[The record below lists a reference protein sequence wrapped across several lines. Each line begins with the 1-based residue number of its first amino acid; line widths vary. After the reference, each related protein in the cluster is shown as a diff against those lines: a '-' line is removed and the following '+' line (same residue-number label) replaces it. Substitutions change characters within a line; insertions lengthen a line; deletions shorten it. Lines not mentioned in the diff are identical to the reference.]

1 MKTSFPHFCRKFER
15 FIHCDVFV
23 FLVFFQDLSL
33 RPISICWHSR
43 CLEKI
48 IFLNLKGRCFD
59 LYLLLLSFPIIYLYQ
74 LRCICYSG
82 FHHTRL
88 ITHCM
93 AFPYPAT
100 DSLAPMEYFLSF
112 DVSLIIPKNIRKMIY
127 VAFTPIT
134 VYIRRY
140 IPNNRVHRDVC
151 IIQILFIV
159 FLDMDPSH
167 SIPGLPYAL
176 RSLGFDPSL
185 SLVKLYKEP
194 LGTLKA

>member
-82 FHHTRL
+82 FHHTRW

-93 AFPYPAT
+93 AFPCPAT

-112 DVSLIIPKNIRKMIY
+112 DVSLIIPKNIRKVIY
-127 VAFTPIT
+127 AAFTLIT
-134 VYIRRY
+134 VYIRGY
-140 IPNNRVHRDVC
+140 DPYSRVHRDVC
-151 IIQILFIV
+151 IIQIL
-159 FLDMDPSH
+159 LDF
-167 SIPGLPYAL
+167 
-176 RSLGFDPSL
+176 SLTWIRLIWLLAFHMPWDRTDLTFQYPFE
-185 SLVKLYKEP
+185 KIYKEP